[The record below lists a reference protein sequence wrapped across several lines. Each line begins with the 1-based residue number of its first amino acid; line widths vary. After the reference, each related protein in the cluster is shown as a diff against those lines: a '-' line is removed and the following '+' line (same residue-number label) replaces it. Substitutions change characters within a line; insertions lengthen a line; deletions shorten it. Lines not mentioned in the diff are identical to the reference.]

1 MFVTVCVC
9 ACVRVCARVCVCVCV
24 CVRVCVCVCAC
35 VCVCVRTALVMHVPA
50 AFHPN
55 NRSGLLILFSVD
67 WVVFLCAF
75 DCLFGCV
82 VASLPCLT

>member
-1 MFVTVCVC
+1 MSLYATACVFVTVCVC
-9 ACVRVCARVCVCVCV
+9 ACVYVCV
-24 CVRVCVCVCAC
+24 CVRVCVCAC
-35 VCVCVRTALVMHVPA
+35 VCVCVFVLVMHVPA

-55 NRSGLLILFSVD
+55 NRSGLLILFSID